1 MPVIDKRANRLLY
14 GIDYLLIKSVSFV
27 LWIIRYSLPTKW
39 SELISKEDRH
49 INVLNNV
56 VGLTFFNAL
65 GGMLLLFTQI
75 KLANYMGAAL
85 YGIYSY
91 YLALGEVGANV
102 VRYGRDKTMLRELV
116 QKPEEQRS
124 LITHTFIL
132 GLINLSIFMILVV
145 IFHESLD
152 VVFSLST
159 LLLILSPCL
168 ISLDFQPVYESLSMM
183 SWHSMYYFLQKILF
197 LFCVWGLL
205 ISDIPVSLF
214 GIAFILFISWI
225 FVLFLQYREITSQL
239 GIHIFHS
246 LRWKNLLG
254 LYRQGFFIALS
265 CLLSVA
271 FGPLIRLVL
280 NMYVDSYAVGV
291 YAAGLQIYSIG
302 LFLLLQIGRVGNPM
316 MAELGKNSCER
327 EKRCLFV
334 RRYLLIMIA
343 CVLPFSIALFFFPDT
358 IVCSLFTSEYVELS
372 SMLPIFA
379 IYLLVYS
386 IGNVF
391 IQFLI
396 AFRKDKIYFTIFSIG
411 AILTVLFAFILIP
424 SYGVIGATL
433 ALCVP
438 HGLTCLAYCIFSLK
452 YL

>member
-116 QKPEEQRS
+116 QKPEEQPS

-132 GLINLSIFMILVV
+132 GLINLSIFMILVI

-183 SWHSMYYFLQKILF
+183 SWHSIYYFLQKILF

-225 FVLFLQYREITSQL
+225 FVLFYI
-239 GIHIFHS
+239 
-246 LRWKNLLG
+246 
-254 LYRQGFFIALS
+254 
-265 CLLSVA
+265 
-271 FGPLIRLVL
+271 
-280 NMYVDSYAVGV
+280 YVME
-291 YAAGLQIYSIG
+291 
-302 LFLLLQIGRVGNPM
+302 F
-316 MAELGKNSCER
+316 
-327 EKRCLFV
+327 
-334 RRYLLIMIA
+334 
-343 CVLPFSIALFFFPDT
+343 
-358 IVCSLFTSEYVELS
+358 
-372 SMLPIFA
+372 
-379 IYLLVYS
+379 
-386 IGNVF
+386 
-391 IQFLI
+391 
-396 AFRKDKIYFTIFSIG
+396 
-411 AILTVLFAFILIP
+411 
-424 SYGVIGATL
+424 
-433 ALCVP
+433 
-438 HGLTCLAYCIFSLK
+438 
-452 YL
+452 

>member
-271 FGPLIRLVL
+271 FGPLIRLV
-280 NMYVDSYAVGV
+280 N
-291 YAAGLQIYSIG
+291 
-302 LFLLLQIGRVGNPM
+302 R
-316 MAELGKNSCER
+316 
-327 EKRCLFV
+327 
-334 RRYLLIMIA
+334 
-343 CVLPFSIALFFFPDT
+343 
-358 IVCSLFTSEYVELS
+358 LS
-372 SMLPIFA
+372 S
-379 IYLLVYS
+379 
-386 IGNVF
+386 
-391 IQFLI
+391 
-396 AFRKDKIYFTIFSIG
+396 
-411 AILTVLFAFILIP
+411 
-424 SYGVIGATL
+424 
-433 ALCVP
+433 
-438 HGLTCLAYCIFSLK
+438 
-452 YL
+452 